1 LNLTSAHIRQA
12 LQTATAGVLAMYL
25 SRFLGL
31 PEGYWA
37 AITAMIVLQASLGA
51 AIKESWVRIA
61 ATAIGAAVAMPF
73 IAFFGQSLVV
83 FGVAVF
89 VTVIMCSALRL
100 QAGLRVAATTVA
112 IIMLIPRP
120 ARPWAPGIHRFLE
133 VSFGII
139 VALVVAKVM
148 WPSSALE
155 NLRTGLAEAYLQLN
169 SLFAALM
176 ARYRDQAFQDI
187 EQLRLKLNTTMRHNE
202 DLEEQAMYER
212 PLPPQKPKILAALT
226 THAERIV
233 RSIDALDI
241 ATEGSAKS
249 ELSLKLDPE
258 LGEVSAGIEQCL
270 NGISEAILANQ
281 LPESAGI
288 DLPRAMQSLDTKI
301 AKLREAAAFQDV
313 PLQELIRMDAVC
325 LALRSIATALAET
338 QVTARTTAL

>member
-1 LNLTSAHIRQA
+1 
-12 LQTATAGVLAMYL
+12 MYL

-61 ATAIGAAVAMPF
+61 ATAIGAAVAMPCV
-73 IAFFGQSLVV
+73 AFFGQSLSV

-89 VTVIMCSALRL
+89 ITVILCSLLRL
-100 QAGLRVAATTVA
+100 QVGLRVAATTVA
-112 IIMLIPRP
+112 IIVLISHPG
-120 ARPWAPGIHRFLE
+120 RPWVPGIHRFLE

-155 NLRTGLAEAYLQLN
+155 NLRFGLAEAYLQLN

-176 ARYRDQAFQDI
+176 ARYRGEAVENI

-202 DLEEQAMYER
+202 DLEEQAMYEKT
-212 PLPPQKPKILAALT
+212 LGSKKPPILAALT
-226 THAERIV
+226 AHAERII
-233 RSIDALDI
+233 RSIDALDV
-241 ATEGSAKS
+241 ATEGSVKNELPAKI
-249 ELSLKLDPE
+249 DPE

-270 NGISEAILANQ
+270 SRISEGILAKRFSQ
-281 LPESAGI
+281 SRGTHLPG
-288 DLPRAMQSLDTKI
+288 AMQSLDAKI
-301 AKLREAAAFQDV
+301 AKLRDGKAFRDV
-313 PLQELIRMDAVC
+313 PLQELIRLDAVC
-325 LALRSIATALAET
+325 LALRSIATTLAET
-338 QVTARTTAL
+338 QAEPFLF

>member
-1 LNLTSAHIRQA
+1 LKLTSTHIQQA
-12 LQTATAGVLAMYL
+12 VQTATAGVVAMYF

-51 AIKESWVRIA
+51 AIKESWVRVA

-73 IAFFGQSLVV
+73 VAFFGQSLVV

-89 VTVIMCSALRL
+89 VTVILCSVLRL

-112 IIMLIPRP
+112 IIMLISHPG
-120 ARPWAPGIHRFLE
+120 RPWAPGIHRFLE

-148 WPSSALE
+148 WPSSALD

-169 SLFAALM
+169 SLFVAMM
-176 ARYRDQAFQDI
+176 ARYRGQVFEDI

-202 DLEEQAMYER
+202 DLEEQAMYEKPMR
-212 PLPPQKPKILAALT
+212 SHKPKILAALT
-226 THAERIV
+226 SHAERII
-233 RSIDALDI
+233 RLIDALDV
-241 ATEGSAKS
+241 ATEGALKN
-249 ELSLKLDPE
+249 ELPVKIDPE

-270 NGISEAILANQ
+270 SRLAEGILTKE
-281 LPESAGI
+281 LPGSAGT
-288 DLPRAMQSLDTKI
+288 DLPRAMRSLDAKI
-301 AKLREAAAFQDV
+301 AKLRDAEAFRDV
-313 PLQELIRMDAVC
+313 PLQDLIRMDAVC
-325 LALRSIATALAET
+325 LALRSMATALAET
-338 QVTARTTAL
+338 QATARTATQ